1 MTDVVTPD
9 QERVSAER
17 RRLVIALAV
26 LIALLVGAGILW
38 ATTRGAGRTSSSE
51 ALVPDV
57 ATVVYEVEGDGAY
70 FDLTAE
76 TPTGTTQATPDLP
89 LRLDTG
95 EPMTHEF
102 QRGAF
107 VYVAAQSKD
116 GRVITC
122 RITVDGTVVAENT
135 STGKF
140 GIATCKG
147 TA

>member
-17 RRLVIALAV
+17 RRLVISLGV
-26 LIALLVGAGILW
+26 LIALLVGAGVLW
-38 ATTRGAGRTSSSE
+38 STTRGAGGADSP
-51 ALVPDV
+51 AVVPDV

-95 EPMTHEF
+95 EPMTFEF
-102 QRGAF
+102 QPGDF

-116 GRVITC
+116 GRTITC
-122 RITVDGTVVAENT
+122 RITVDGTVVSENT